1 MRKTTACNYC
11 SKIFNF
17 DERPSRPSR
26 TKYCS
31 IACQRKGRSI
41 FKWSNLSEDEIL
53 LKLTEEFNKKTVK
66 NEKACWDWSGSLKV
80 GYGVMKCKKRFI
92 KTHRFSW
99 KINFGPIP
107 EGMYVCHKCD
117 NRKCNNPEHLFLGT
131 HEDNMKDMINK
142 NRQRGAVGESNAKA
156 IINKEKA
163 LEIKKMLSNGMTTI
177 QIAKDLNI
185 SRAIVF
191 GIKHKK
197 NWSHI

>member
-31 IACQRKGRSI
+31 IECQRRGRPK
-41 FKWSNLSEDEIL
+41 FKWDNLSADQVFDR
-53 LKLTEEFNKKTVK
+53 LKEEFNKKTIK
-66 NEKACWDWSGSLKV
+66 NDNCWSWTGSLKV
-80 GYGVMKCKKRFI
+80 GYGTIKYKTKSI
-92 KTHRFSW
+92 KTHRLSW
-99 KINFGPIP
+99 EIHYGPIP
-107 EGMYVCHKCD
+107 KGMYVCHKCD
-117 NRKCNNPEHLFLGT
+117 NRSCNNPQHLFLGT
-131 HEDNMKDMINK
+131 HADNMKDMINK

-163 LEIKKMLSNGMTTI
+163 VEIKKMLSNGITTT

-185 SRAIVF
+185 SRAIVL